1 MEKVARKEPNSGV
14 INRRKTSS
22 TGLFG
27 GNNQLQ
33 KENNN
38 RSKSTEHLQECPS
51 KFIEDRPRRNKFQ
64 REPITLRQ

>member
-1 MEKVARKEPNSGV
+1 MEKVARKEPNGGV

-27 GNNQLQ
+27 GNNQFQ

-38 RSKSTEHLQECPS
+38 RSKSSEHLQECPH
-51 KFIEDRPRRNKFQ
+51 KFIEDRHRRNKFQ
-64 REPITLRQ
+64 CEPITLRQ